1 MVKPNLELKDEIAL
15 KNMVLQQTRDALLP
29 RLISGK
35 LAVDGLDIR
44 FPLNSSPASQE
55 MLSNP

>member
-1 MVKPNLELKDEIAL
+1 MGYLERETFDAFL
-15 KNMVLQQTRDALLP
+15 TRDALLP

-44 FPLNSSPASQE
+44 FPPGMAVHLDKNQ
-55 MLSNP
+55 